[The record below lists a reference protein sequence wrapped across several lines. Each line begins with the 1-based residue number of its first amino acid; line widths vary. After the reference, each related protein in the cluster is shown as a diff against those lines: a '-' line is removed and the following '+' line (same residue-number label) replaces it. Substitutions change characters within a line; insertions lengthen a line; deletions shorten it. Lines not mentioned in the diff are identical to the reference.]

1 MDVRTQMRSAAAM
14 FARRTAV
21 VAGETRLG
29 YAEAWTRGVRMA
41 NALLALG
48 LQPQDRVGVLE
59 DNCLEASDF
68 FLGAAIANLVR
79 VPLYPRNAREAHL
92 HMLGHTGCRAV
103 VVSAKYAHELEGLR
117 AELPALEHVIVR
129 DAGYEDWLA
138 RHDDT
143 DPDVAIDGEDNYV
156 IRHTGGTTG
165 RSKGVA
171 YTHRAWLAAG
181 RDWFYTYP
189 PVEPGDACLHI
200 GPISHGSGYLFVPM
214 WLAGGVNVMVD
225 RFDPAL
231 ILDLLER
238 ERIAF
243 AFLVPTMLNALN
255 RVPGIEARRF
265 PALKCILVSAAPIA
279 DETALTARRLF
290 GDVFWQGY
298 GQTEVLPIAM
308 MGPKQWFA
316 TDQAGSTPLRACGMP
331 LPFAELQIWDE
342 DDRPVPAGTPGE
354 IVARTEGQMKGFW
367 NDPEGTAERVVRGWV
382 KTGDIG
388 LLDANGY
395 LYMLDRAG
403 DMIISGGYNLYP
415 AELENVLAS
424 HPDVIEAAVFGI
436 PDARWGETPCAVCCV
451 PAGAT
456 VSEAELIALCGEKL
470 GRYKRPGKVVL
481 RTEPLPKTPVGKVRR
496 KALREPYWKDHARRV
511 AGS

>member
-14 FARRTAV
+14 FAQRSAV
-21 VAGETRLG
+21 VAGDTRLT
-29 YAEAWTRGVRMA
+29 YAAAWLRGVRMA
-41 NALLALG
+41 NALLTLG
-48 LQPQDRVGVLE
+48 LKPQDRVGVLE

-92 HMLGHTGCRAV
+92 HMLGHTGCRAI

-117 AELPALEHVIVR
+117 AQLPALEHIIVR
-129 DAGYEDWLA
+129 DAGYEAWLA
-138 RHDDT
+138 RHADT
-143 DPDVAIDGEDNYV
+143 DPEVPVDGKDNYV

-181 RDWFYTYP
+181 RDWFYSYP

-225 RFDPAL
+225 RFDSAL

-238 ERIAF
+238 EKIAF

-255 RVPGIEARRF
+255 RTPGIETRRF
-265 PALKCILVSAAPIA
+265 PSLKCILISAAPIA

-316 TDQAGSTPLRACGMP
+316 ENVHGSTPLRACGMP

-342 DDRPVPAGTPGE
+342 DERPVPAGTPGE

-403 DMIISGGYNLYP
+403 DMIISGGYNVYP
-415 AELENVLAS
+415 AELENVLAG
-424 HPDVIEAAVFGI
+424 HPEVIEAAVFGI
-436 PDARWGETPCAVCCV
+436 PDAQWGETPCAVCCV
-451 PAGAT
+451 RDGAAVT
-456 VSEAELIALCGEKL
+456 EAELMALCSEQL

-496 KALREPYWKDHARRV
+496 KALREPFWKDHARRV